1 MDLRSVLN
9 TSDNGERGRP
19 KDPPTP
25 QQQHQSRPAQSPTQY
40 GYRDYGQ
47 QPPHLSPGKS
57 IGQDYPRHPP
67 HQQTP
72 TAYPPPG
79 PYQASP
85 AQYPP
90 RASQSL
96 PHHSGPFHDARPPGG
111 MSAPAPAL
119 AQSPYRPTPTATN
132 APGGSTGYPFP
143 SSQVVQEMTSPDQRH
158 HYPPGH
164 YVQQSQSQDVYAQR
178 DGAHSS
184 GSYVQQHQVPQTPPI
199 STTAVSS
206 QQFLHQRSQSAQSTP
221 TPTSAHSQQHFGPP
235 HAHGSP
241 VQTSRPSVEYRQ
253 PSQPPTPLGPPQA
266 NSVRPAPPPP
276 GSFPHPPSPYQ
287 QRLTTMGNGPQP
299 QSPASAN
306 ATLRRVS
313 GPGHQEPLAADPHQR
328 SKSFQ
333 SREPS
338 LSISPRTRVASI
350 ASISDRAVASPVDM
364 EKKSLSISHSA
375 VIDSDRAVTPA
386 KRKLDDRNLSPKE
399 LEHKETRPPP
409 GEPNGDHADGTQ
421 PPSSQSAPRKN
432 RIPRAQSPVWAR
444 TVHSLGGKMPN
455 HGNFVLQKRAH
466 SHINGKVDGGSKA
479 DRSSR
484 HASPEAARTST
495 STASKAAPAVVE
507 TGPQDILGPW
517 EASITGV
524 KPIDEISKTVADF
537 VYIHVV
543 NNPDIKEITSRGIEF
558 EIEAK
563 LGTLIDKDTN
573 FRVDRLLDTECV
585 LRDTGRVAFRS
596 SMTEAHHKAFNDFLN
611 QIVIQTDPRAPNGT
625 SRVQVHYKHRRE
637 VDRYFE
643 LPQDLQNRLPGCVRS
658 RLGSR
663 ARNVK
668 ARVTYDQK
676 TGQALNKIIKARVA
690 DIDIHMPTSPMDCRL
705 SINLEMNWDGPVE
718 ELERLGPTQNDKTSD
733 RQKDRL
739 SYTQGHYQ
747 IDLTQVTLSTLGPSS
762 TQKMEKEHELEIE
775 LASAIVLDQ
784 GAKAMGGEAN
794 RYQELIEGFL
804 DNVRVLAR
812 KGRDFGP

>member
-9 TSDNGERGRP
+9 TSDNGERGPP
-19 KDPPTP
+19 KAPPTP
-25 QQQHQSRPAQSPTQY
+25 QQQHQSRPAQSPAQY
-40 GYRDYGQ
+40 GYREYGQ
-47 QPPHLSPGKS
+47 QPPHPSPGKP
-57 IGQDYPRHPP
+57 IGQDYPRHP
-67 HQQTP
+67 HQQP
-72 TAYPPPG
+72 PSAYPPPS
-79 PYQASP
+79 PYQTSP
-85 AQYPP
+85 VQYPP

-96 PHHSGPFHDARPPGG
+96 PHHSGPFHDARSPGG
-111 MSAPAPAL
+111 MPVP
-119 AQSPYRPTPTATN
+119 AQSPYRPTPTPTN

-143 SSQVVQEMTSPDQRH
+143 ATQVVQEMTSPNQRH

-164 YVQQSQSQDVYAQR
+164 YAQQSQSQDVYAQR

-184 GSYVQQHQVPQTPPI
+184 GGYVQQHQVPQTPPI
-199 STTAVSS
+199 STAAGPS
-206 QQFLHQRSQSAQSTP
+206 QQYLHQRSQSTQSTP
-221 TPTSAHSQQHFGPP
+221 TPTSAHSQQHFGLP

-241 VQTSRPSVEYRQ
+241 VQASRPSIEYRQ
-253 PSQPPTPLGPPQA
+253 PSQPPTPLGPPQTTSA
-266 NSVRPAPPPP
+266 RPAPGLP
-276 GSFPHPPSPYQ
+276 GSFTHPPSPYQ
-287 QRLTTMGNGPQP
+287 QRVASLGNGPQP

-313 GPGHQEPLAADPHQR
+313 GPGHQESPVADPHQR
-328 SKSFQ
+328 SKSLH

-350 ASISDRAVASPVDM
+350 ASNSDRAMASPVDM
-364 EKKSLSISHSA
+364 EKKSLPISQT
-375 VIDSDRAVTPA
+375 VIVDLDRAVTPA

-399 LEHKETRPPP
+399 LEHKEARPPP
-409 GEPNGDHADGTQ
+409 GELNGAHIGNSQTTPA
-421 PPSSQSAPRKN
+421 QSAPRKK
-432 RIPRAQSPVWAR
+432 RISRAQPPIWAQSAR
-444 TVHSLGGKMPN
+444 SLGGKMPN
-455 HGNFVLQKRAH
+455 QANFVLQKRIH

-495 STASKAAPAVVE
+495 STASKPAPAVVE
-507 TGPQDILGPW
+507 AGPQDILGPW

-524 KPIDEISKTVADF
+524 KPYEEISKTVADF
-537 VYIHVV
+537 VFIHVV
-543 NNPDIKEITSRGIEF
+543 NNPDIKEITSRGIQF

-573 FRVDRLLDTECV
+573 YRVDRLLDTECV
-585 LRDTGRVAFRS
+585 LHDTGRVAFKS

-611 QIVIQTDPRAPNGT
+611 QIVIQTDPRAPNGAG
-625 SRVQVHYKHRRE
+625 RVQVHYKHRRE

-643 LPQDLQNRLPGCVRS
+643 LPPDLQNRLPGCVRS

-663 ARNVK
+663 VRNAK

-676 TGQALNKIIKARVA
+676 TGQVLNKIIKARVA
-690 DIDIHMPTSPMDCRL
+690 DIDIHMPNSPMDCRL

-718 ELERLGPTQNDKTSD
+718 ELERLGPTQNDKTSE

-747 IDLTQVTLSTLGPSS
+747 IDLTQVTLSTPGPSS

-784 GAKAMGGEAN
+784 GAKAMSGAPH

-812 KGRDFGP
+812 KAREFG